1 MGYKIAEVKFNGGN
15 GTVLCN
21 VCHIMLTDAC
31 DTREQID
38 CYHLCEECYEEMNA
52 ENYAK
57 LYNFVRYIARDWV
70 ELSHDKVRLQRDD
83 YMKRAKALLDAL
95 TVTKYTHIDEVL
107 EDCDGLVEQNSE
119 GK

>member
-1 MGYKIAEVKFNGGN
+1 MKWAMSYRNRMVEVKFNGGK

-21 VCHIMLTDAC
+21 VCSIMLTDSC

-38 CYHLCEECYEEMNA
+38 CYHLCESCYEEMNA

-70 ELSHDKVRLQRDD
+70 ELSHEKVRLQRDD
-83 YMKRAKALLDAL
+83 YIERAQALLSELA
-95 TVTKYTHIDEVL
+95 VTKYQHIDEVL
-107 EDCDGLVEQNSE
+107 VDEDVL
-119 GK
+119 

>member
-1 MGYKIAEVKFNGGN
+1 MSYKIAEVKFNNGR

-21 VCHIMLTDAC
+21 VCNIMLTDAC

-107 EDCDGLVEQNSE
+107 GELDDNEL
-119 GK
+119 